1 MMKHLLLIA
10 AFSLS
15 MLASSA
21 QLKLTEQFDNTIFT
35 NSGDMGTTNSWIQTG
50 TGPDV
55 QVTYRTN
62 NTNALTYT
70 GYSSGRT
77 SVSLGRYT
85 SGGTGTDP
93 YKNFNSAVATNSNG
107 VLFMTFV
114 LNVSAARNAG
124 DYCIHYR
131 TSSGNSLGLFFI
143 KNNGSGFNVG
153 LETDGGT
160 EIYGSTLYNYNITY
174 LIAIRYDIINGN
186 NNDDMSL
193 WVNPS
198 VISEPTTG
206 AEVSITNTGDVMGVG
221 ETISSLA
228 LRQAGSNAATLQCDA
243 FRIAYGT
250 GQATTDANAS
260 AAWANLNA
268 AGAPLPVNFA
278 NVKAY
283 SKGTGVQLD
292 WSNMT
297 ETDVLNYVVE
307 RSSNGVDFTTVANI
321 MAKQNDGGK
330 ADYGFY
336 DATPAA
342 VNYYRIQSL
351 EGNNT
356 KKYSVI
362 VKVDTKATKADVVL
376 YPNPVTGRT
385 LSLQATALDKGQYTV
400 RVTSASGQQV
410 FAKSMIHAG
419 GAVTSSVE
427 LPAAAKPGMYTLQIA
442 GGNTTINKS
451 FIVR

>member
-1 MMKHLLLIA
+1 MKHLLLIA

-15 MLASSA
+15 ALASTA

-35 NSGDMGTTNSWIQTG
+35 ASGNLGTTNSWVQNGTG
-50 TGPDV
+50 TDV
-55 QVTYRTN
+55 QVIYRTN

-85 SGGTGTDP
+85 SGGSGTDP
-93 YKNFNSAVATNSNG
+93 YKNFNSGVATNSNG

-114 LNVSAARNAG
+114 LKVSAARNTG
-124 DYCIHYR
+124 DYCISYR
-131 TSSGNSLGLFFI
+131 TSSGNSLGRFFI
-143 KNNGSGFNVG
+143 RSNGGGFNVG
-153 LETDGGT
+153 LETDGT
-160 EIYGSTLYNYNITY
+160 STTYGSTVYSYNTTY

-198 VISEPTTG
+198 LTSEPTTG
-206 AEVSITNTGDVMGVG
+206 AQVSITNTGDAMGAG

-228 LRQAGSNAATLQCDA
+228 LRQAGTNAPTLQCDA
-243 FRIAYGT
+243 FRVAYGT
-250 GQATTDANAS
+250 GQANTAANAS
-260 AAWANLNA
+260 AAWANLGA

-283 SKGTGVQLD
+283 SKGTGVQLE

-307 RSSNGVDFTTVANI
+307 RSSNGVDFTTVANV

-330 ADYGFY
+330 ADYSFY
-336 DATPAA
+336 DANPAA

-351 EGNNT
+351 EGNNS

-362 VKVDTKATKADVVL
+362 VKVDTKAAQTDVVL
-376 YPNPVTGRT
+376 YPNPVTGST
-385 LSLQATALDKGQYTV
+385 LSLQATGLEKGQYML
-400 RVTSASGQQV
+400 RVMSANGQQV
-410 FAKSMIHAG
+410 YAKSLAHAG

-427 LPAAAKPGMYTLQIA
+427 LPSTIKPGMYTLQIA
-442 GGNTTINKS
+442 GAITVINKS

>member
-1 MMKHLLLIA
+1 MKHLLLIA

-15 MLASSA
+15 VLASSA

-35 NSGDMGTTNSWIQTG
+35 ASGNLGTTNSWVQAGSG
-50 TGPDV
+50 TDV
-55 QVTYRTN
+55 QVTYRTT

-77 SVSLGRYT
+77 FVSLSRYT
-85 SGGTGTDP
+85 PGMSGTDP
-93 YKNFNSAVATNSNG
+93 YKNFNSAVATNTNG

-114 LNVSAARNAG
+114 LKVSAARNTG
-124 DYCIHYR
+124 DYCINYR
-131 TSSGNSLGLFFI
+131 TSAGNNLGRFFI
-143 KNNGSGFNVG
+143 RNNGSGFNVG

-160 EIYGSTLYNYNITY
+160 GTYGSTVYSYNTTY
-174 LIAIRYDIINGN
+174 LIAIRYDIISGN

-206 AEVSITNTGDVMGVG
+206 AEVSITNTGDAMGGG
-221 ETISSLA
+221 ETIAALA
-228 LRQAGSNAATLQCDA
+228 LRQAGTNAPTLQCDA
-243 FRIAYGT
+243 FRVAYGT
-250 GQATTDANAS
+250 GQVNTASNAS
-260 AAWANLNA
+260 AAWANLGA

-307 RSSNGVDFTTVANI
+307 RSSNGVDFSTVANV

-342 VNYYRIQSL
+342 VNYYRIKSL

-356 KKYSVI
+356 KKYSVV
-362 VKVDTKATKADVVL
+362 VKVDTKAVKADVVL
-376 YPNPVTGRT
+376 YPNPVTGNT

-400 RVTSASGQQV
+400 RVMSVNGQQV
-410 FAKSMIHAG
+410 YAKSMTHAG
-419 GAVTSSVE
+419 GAVTSSIE
-427 LPAAAKPGMYTLQIA
+427 LPSTVKPGMYTLQIA
-442 GGNTTINKS
+442 GGSTVINKS

>member
-1 MMKHLLLIA
+1 MSGIIAFTIEHLQA
-10 AFSLS
+10 TA
-15 MLASSA
+15 LA
-21 QLKLTEQFDNTIFT
+21 
-35 NSGDMGTTNSWIQTG
+35 
-50 TGPDV
+50 
-55 QVTYRTN
+55 
-62 NTNALTYT
+62 
-70 GYSSGRT
+70 
-77 SVSLGRYT
+77 
-85 SGGTGTDP
+85 
-93 YKNFNSAVATNSNG
+93 
-107 VLFMTFV
+107 
-114 LNVSAARNAG
+114 
-124 DYCIHYR
+124 
-131 TSSGNSLGLFFI
+131 FFI

-160 EIYGSTLYNYNITY
+160 ETYGSTLYNYNTTY

-193 WVNPS
+193 WINPS
-198 VISEPTTG
+198 VISEPITG

-228 LRQAGSNAATLQCDA
+228 LCQAGSNAATLQCDA

-250 GQATTDANAS
+250 GQATIDANAS

-307 RSSNGVDFTTVANI
+307 RSSNGVDFTTVANV

-362 VKVDTKATKADVVL
+362 VKVDMKATKADVVL
-376 YPNPVTGRT
+376 YPNPVTGNT

-400 RVTSASGQQV
+400 RVMSVNGQQILT
-410 FAKSMIHAG
+410 KSISHAG
-419 GAVTSSVE
+419 GAVTTSLE
-427 LPAAAKPGMYTLQIA
+427 LPSTVKPGMYTLRIA
-442 GGNTTINKS
+442 GGSTVINKS
-451 FIVR
+451 FIAR